1 MKIWERIRGKSQQA
15 SSRKAP
21 ARPQARMLRD
31 TKSRVL
37 ESRRVPLIDSRDE
50 IRRSWSRAASYALD
64 FIQNSGSLKGA
75 CDQVLADTVGVELV
89 LHPQPDLIS
98 LGYSEEETIALVAEI
113 KKRWKRYAWNP
124 SECDL
129 RGKFTIPQL
138 VDIALRWYIAYGEVT
153 GVLTY
158 MTRDQRRRYGITAG
172 TKVCLMPPNKLVQ
185 DTSELEGLFQGIY
198 HDENGRPVGYLFEEK
213 QAGFTR
219 KVAYPSKDQDGR
231 HVAVHIF
238 DPVDATDVR
247 GISVL
252 SSAFRKHAQHEVLGD
267 ATLQTAIL
275 QTVFAAVLTSSS
287 PSAEAFEALEA
298 MSEGMDKAEADE
310 LKSDYLGFFQ
320 SKLDKARESE
330 LSIGGDPTVAHL
342 GMDEDFQFRTA
353 ATPGNNYLAF
363 SASLM
368 REVSRAIG
376 ITYGSYSMD
385 YSAATYSSVRM
396 EMASIWPIV
405 MRRRE
410 RIAGPLLQMIYE
422 NWLDEEIGEGRL
434 RFKGGY
440 SAFRANRDK
449 VTWALW
455 QGPAA
460 PNADDYK
467 SERAVSERLEN
478 GTSSLAIECALKGV
492 DPDEL
497 FEQRVKDHERY
508 LNAGMVSPY
517 APRGQAPLP
526 VDDPP
531 QKQKEKT

>member
-1 MKIWERIRGKSQQA
+1 MKKREHVRGKSQKA

-31 TKSRVL
+31 TKSGVL
-37 ESRRVPLIDSRDE
+37 QSRSVPMIDSREE
-50 IRRSWSRAASYALD
+50 IRRSWTRAASYALD

-89 LHPQPDLIS
+89 LHPQPDLAG
-98 LGYSEEETIALVAEI
+98 LGYSEEEKIALVAEI
-113 KKRWKRYAWNP
+113 KNRWKRYAWNP

-129 RGKFTIPQL
+129 RGKFSIPQL

-153 GVLTY
+153 GVIGY
-158 MTRDQRRRYGITAG
+158 MPRHQRQHYGITSG
-172 TKVCLMPPNKLVQ
+172 TKVCLVPPNKLVQ
-185 DTSELEGLFQGIY
+185 DTSKLDGLFQGIY
-198 HDENGRPVGYLFEEK
+198 HDRNGRPVGYLFEEDH
-213 QAGFTR
+213 AGITQ
-219 KVAYPSKDQDGR
+219 KVKYPAKDDKGR
-231 HVAVHIF
+231 HVAIHIF
-238 DPVDATDVR
+238 EPVDATDVR

-252 SSAFRKHAQHEVLGD
+252 TSAFRKHAQHEVLGD

-287 PSAEAFEALEA
+287 PSADAFEALEA
-298 MSEGMDKAEADE
+298 LAEDMDGDAAKAFKSEFVSF
-310 LKSDYLGFFQ
+310 LQ
-320 SKLDKARESE
+320 SKMDAARESN
-330 LSIGGDPTVAHL
+330 LNIDGSPTVAHL
-342 GMDEDFQFRTA
+342 GLDEDLQFRTSSA
-353 ATPGNNYLAF
+353 PGNNYLPF

-368 REVSRAIG
+368 REVARAIG

-385 YSAATYSSVRM
+385 YSSATYSSVRM
-396 EMASIWPIV
+396 EMASIWPVV

-434 RFKGGY
+434 PFKGGY
-440 SAFRANRDK
+440 KAFLANREK
-449 VTWALW
+449 VAWALW

-467 SERAVSERLEN
+467 SERAVTERLEN
-478 GTSSLAIECALKGV
+478 GTSSLAVECALKGV

-497 FEQRVKDHERY
+497 FEQRLKDHKRY
-508 LNAGMVSPY
+508 QEAGMTSPY

-526 VDDPP
+526 VDNQPE
-531 QKQKEKT
+531 KQGISA